1 MEARD
6 VFIANLN
13 DVLGKKTSVSALVE
27 QFRSQGESIDYSYVM
42 NVRKGKANP
51 SLEKSQQIVSMLK
64 LLPNYSWV
72 EYWMFFVPDYFK
84 RFTRDALAERELTA
98 QGFENFLTELLST
111 ANRFQILKL
120 EKKQYEQLVELGR
133 YIRQKN
139 NGDSAVD
146 ADTAD
151 KKFLA

>member
-1 MEARD
+1 MDGKAI
-6 VFIANLN
+6 FIANLN
-13 DVLGKKTSVSALVE
+13 EVLGKKTSVSALVE
-27 QFRSQGESIDYSYVM
+27 EFKSRGESIDYSYVM
-42 NVRKGKANP
+42 NVKKGSTNP

-84 RFTRDALAERELTA
+84 RFNRDALAERELTA
-98 QGFENFLTELLST
+98 QEFDSFLSELLST

-120 EKKQYEQLVELGR
+120 EKKQYEQLMELGR

-139 NGDSAVD
+139 NGDSVSD
-146 ADTAD
+146 VNDE